1 VRGWRRTPVAV
12 VTAAVAASVHGSGCA
27 PVVDGG

>member
-1 VRGWRRTPVAV
+1 VANAGGGNDGGV
-12 VTAAVAASVHGSGCA
+12 GAASVHGSGCA